1 MWSFILDLIRSLMY
15 SLNGVVG
22 NLVPLRNKCKPHC
35 NQLGTLGIENGISF
49 WIKNINKGK
58 HIICKVKSEI

>member
-1 MWSFILDLIRSLMY
+1 MY